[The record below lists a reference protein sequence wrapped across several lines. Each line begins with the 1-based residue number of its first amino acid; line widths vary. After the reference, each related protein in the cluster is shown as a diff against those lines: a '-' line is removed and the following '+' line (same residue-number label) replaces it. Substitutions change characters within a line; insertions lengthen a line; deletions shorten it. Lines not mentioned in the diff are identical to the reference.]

1 MVTLS
6 HRLRVELP
14 DRPGALARLAALVAE
29 HGGNVLSVD
38 IHVLDDDRAVDEL
51 VVALPE
57 HWDEDAFEAQ
67 LSASGVGRLLSCRA
81 DHGVTDRVARALQ
94 WATMVVQ
101 SGVGYSELELSRTIS
116 ELCSADVSWVA
127 TPDEAATI
135 DAGRRALATR
145 DAVVEHVDALPAQLS
160 NGATC
165 AGWLI
170 VVPDDVDD
178 PRAVA
183 FAARTDGHQF
193 TATELSRLRALLGLH
208 RELASISQATT
219 RTRPE
224 AGSTST

>member
-1 MVTLS
+1 MTLS

-51 VVALPE
+51 VVTLPDQ
-57 HWDEDAFEAQ
+57 WDDRAFEAQ
-67 LSASGVGRLLSCRA
+67 LTAGGVGRLLSCRA

-101 SGVGYSELELSRTIS
+101 SGVGYSDLELSRTIA
-116 ELCSADVSWVA
+116 ELCSADVAWVA
-127 TPDEAATI
+127 SPDEAATL

-145 DAVVEHVDALPAQLS
+145 HAVVEHVEALPAALS
-160 NGATC
+160 NGALC
-165 AGWLI
+165 PGWLI
-170 VVPDDVDD
+170 VAPDDVDD
-178 PRAVA
+178 PRVVA
-183 FAARTDGHQF
+183 FAARTDGHPF